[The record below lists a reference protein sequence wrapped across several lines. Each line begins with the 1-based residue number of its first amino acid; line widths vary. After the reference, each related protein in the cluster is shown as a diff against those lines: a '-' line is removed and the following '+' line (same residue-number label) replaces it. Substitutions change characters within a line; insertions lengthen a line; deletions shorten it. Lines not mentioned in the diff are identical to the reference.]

1 MKGQEGLGMRTQV
14 QNTQTYTHTLP
25 YLQGHV
31 FLVFLDGFDGDA
43 VYLRHVRH
51 QLVVVQLSDSVQAFK
66 RGHAD
71 ADVGRLGAL
80 ADNLRSPVR

>member
-1 MKGQEGLGMRTQV
+1 
-14 QNTQTYTHTLP
+14 
-25 YLQGHV
+25 
-31 FLVFLDGFDGDA
+31 
-43 VYLRHVRH
+43 
-51 QLVVVQLSDSVQAFK
+51 VQAFK